1 MAAPADLELADNS
14 KKKGKSKLILIIVGA
29 VLGLVA
35 VAGTVVG
42 TMYMMG
48 GLNGGD
54 KGGGHTAEKKS
65 AEPPKPAIYV
75 TFPQPF
81 VVNFD
86 GQGMAKF
93 LQVGVELMGRDP
105 EKMKHVEENL
115 PALRNALVLLFS
127 SQTYSSVNTT
137 EGKEAMRKQALQQ
150 VNAIMKRET
159 GEDKLVEDVFF
170 TSIVMQ

>member
-14 KKKGKSKLILIIVGA
+14 KKKGKSKLVLIIVGA
-29 VLGLVA
+29 MLGLVA

-48 GLNGGD
+48 GM
-54 KGGGHTAEKKS
+54 KGGEGHEEVAKEEKK
-65 AEPPKPAIYV
+65 EPPKPAIYV
-75 TFPQPF
+75 KFEQPF

-86 GQGMAKF
+86 GQGKAKF
-93 LQVGVELMGRDP
+93 LQVGVELMGREA
-105 EKMKHVEENL
+105 EKMKQVEGNV

-127 SQTYSSVNTT
+127 SQTYDSVVSTQ
-137 EGKEAMRKQALQQ
+137 GKEALRKAALQQ
-150 VNAIMKRET
+150 VNGIMKRET
-159 GEDKLVEDVFF
+159 GEEKVVEDVFF